1 MGSAASPEVG
11 ASASSVQSPTQSSS
25 IVSPSI
31 SNPSSPSVI
40 SQISVESA
48 TQVTT
53 IVGNL
58 NPVGRGIVA
67 RMRSLEVSST
77 TVKEAVKSL
86 AQEKPKIQPKSEEV
100 YPKPILTHQE
110 NAPIVKKG
118 EMGNRYVS
126 V

>member
-1 MGSAASPEVG
+1 MGSSASPDAA
-11 ASASSVQSPTQSSS
+11 ASASSIPSPTQSSS

-31 SNPSSPSVI
+31 SNPTSPSVI

-58 NPVGRGIVA
+58 NPVGRGMVT
-67 RMRSLEVSST
+67 RMRSLEMGSA
-77 TVKEAVKSL
+77 TVKEVIIPVAK
-86 AQEKPKIQPKSEEV
+86 EKPKCHTKSEEV

-110 NAPIVKKG
+110 NAPIIKKG
-118 EMGNRYVS
+118 EMGNR
-126 V
+126 